1 MRRIVLAIGLALFA
15 GRAAAETGEVRVGMQ
30 YGLQYLPLLVMQHE
44 GLIERHVQAAGLPR
58 PKVSWFTF
66 SGGDLLVQAILAN
79 QVDVSNGSL
88 IGFLTLWSKTRGQLD
103 VRSLAAFN
111 RVPVVLLTRN
121 PKVKSIKDFTSTDR
135 IALPAVRSSG
145 QALLLQME
153 AEKVFGPGRWNE
165 LDHLTISRALP
176 DGYAALMDDT
186 NEINSHFSNPPYIEL
201 ALKKPGVHAILSERD
216 VLGGDTY
223 SGGVSF
229 AARKFVEDNPKTAR
243 AYYDAM
249 VEAMQLIKRD
259 KVAAAKMYLALSPQ
273 DKTPLDNIVAQVSSD
288 KLVFDVTPL
297 NVMKFAAFMH
307 HIGQIKEQPAGWK
320 DLFFPYVY
328 ELSGS

>member
-1 MRRIVLAIGLALFA
+1 MRRIIFITAMALFA
-15 GRAAAETGEVRVGMQ
+15 GRAAAETGEVRLGMQ

-44 GLIERHVQAAGLPR
+44 GLIERQVQVAGLPR

-66 SGGDLLVQAILAN
+66 SGGDLLVQAILSN

-103 VRSLAAFN
+103 VKSLAAFN

-121 PKVKSIKDFTSTDR
+121 PKVKTIKDFTDKDR

-153 AEKVFGPGRWNE
+153 AERVFGPGKWNQ

-176 DGYAALMDDT
+176 DGYAALMDDN

-201 ALKKPGVHAILSERD
+201 ALKKPGVHVVLTERD

-229 AARKFVEDNPKTAR
+229 TTRKFVEENQIGR
-243 AYYDAM
+243 AH
-249 VEAMQLIKRD
+249 V
-259 KVAAAKMYLALSPQ
+259 
-273 DKTPLDNIVAQVSSD
+273 
-288 KLVFDVTPL
+288 
-297 NVMKFAAFMH
+297 
-307 HIGQIKEQPAGWK
+307 
-320 DLFFPYVY
+320 
-328 ELSGS
+328 